1 MRMPARTVRP
11 LAALGDA
18 MVMRL
23 ARVLMLAPLVLV
35 AALMTLP
42 LGGAGAASLPPRPVG
57 WPNTFEIGM
66 SDGPGDAAGIRA
78 TAPFAF
84 RSQYL
89 AGGVNTGTGWST
101 WNNDGAFVTYYIQDS
116 VDHGVMPVFDY
127 YMLLQSNPAVG
138 GDEGAKDYSN
148 LNNGATMAAYYA
160 DLKLF
165 FQRAGS
171 FSSDRVVLHFEP
183 DLWGFL
189 QQRATADSAG
199 SISAKVGS
207 SGFAD
212 VAGLPDNAAGLA
224 QAVLR
229 LRDRYAPN
237 VLVAYHLS
245 VWGTGND
252 IHYSKPSDATIDALA
267 VRASAFYRSLGAPF
281 DLAFGESTD
290 RDAAFKQYVYG
301 DGGAAWWDA
310 ADYARNA
317 RFLSGFVSGSG
328 KRVLLWQMPLGN
340 TRMRAMNN
348 TWGHYQDNH
357 VEWFLD
363 GARDHLID
371 YANSG
376 VIGLIFGGG
385 AGGTTCACDAIG
397 DGVTNPAPINGNTM
411 SSLSADDDGGFFRAA
426 AAAYYSTG
434 AQPLPDS
441 STPSPSPSP
450 SPNPTAAP
458 GPCTASVGPG
468 IPPPLSVA
476 TGRPGLH
483 AAWYGQSGYPTLCAG
498 QRSTATVAF
507 FNSGSIGWVRG
518 RMGEVAYLGTSGP
531 EPGQDRASSLGG
543 DGQLGSP
550 DTGWPR
556 YNRVALQ
563 PADYVGPGQVAWFQF
578 TIQAPAGRGTYR
590 LYLRPVIEGAAWL
603 EDYGVFWLITVQ

>member
-1 MRMPARTVRP
+1 MRAPVRTVRWREALSGQVP
-11 LAALGDA
+11 L
-18 MVMRL
+18 RL
-23 ARVLMLAPLVLV
+23 ARVAALASIVMVVALVSLAPNS
-35 AALMTLP
+35 AR
-42 LGGAGAASLPPRPVG
+42 AASLPPRPEG
-57 WPNTFEIGM
+57 WPATFELGM

-101 WNNDGAFVTYYIQDS
+101 WNANGAFVTDYIQES
-116 VDHGVMPVFDY
+116 VDHGVIPVFDY

-148 LNNGATMAAYYA
+148 LNNAQTMSAYYA

-165 FQRAGS
+165 FQRAGA
-171 FSSDRVVLHFEP
+171 FSSRVVLHFEP

-189 QQRATADSAG
+189 QQRATANDAASVG
-199 SISAKVGS
+199 AKVGS
-207 SGFAD
+207 TGFPD

-224 QAVLR
+224 RAVVDM
-229 LRDRYAPN
+229 RDRYAPN

-252 IHYSKPSDATIDALA
+252 IHYSKPSDSVVDALA
-267 VRASAFYRSLGAPF
+267 AQAGAFFRSLNAPF
-281 DLAFGESTD
+281 DLAFGESSD

-310 ADYARNA
+310 ADYARDV
-317 RFLSGFVSGSG
+317 RFMAGFVASSG

-363 GARDHLID
+363 SAGRDHIAE
-371 YANSG
+371 YANAG
-376 VIGLIFGGG
+376 VMGLIFGGG
-385 AGGTTCACDAIG
+385 SGGTTCACDAVG
-397 DGVTNPAPINGNTM
+397 DGVTNPAPINDNTGI
-411 SSLSADDDGGFFRAA
+411 SQSADDDGGFFRSL

-434 AQPLPDS
+434 AVPLPGAAAPS
-441 STPSPSPSP
+441 PTPSPPPSP
-450 SPNPTAAP
+450 QP
-458 GPCTASVGPG
+458 GPCVASVGPG
-468 IPPPLSVA
+468 IPPPAAVMS
-476 TGRPGLH
+476 GRPGLH

-507 FNSGSIGWVRG
+507 HNSGSIGWVRG

-531 EPGQDRASSLGG
+531 DPGQDRMSLLGG

-578 TIQAPAGRGTYR
+578 TIQAPSAPGTYR

-603 EDYGVFWLITVQ
+603 EDYGVYWLITVR